1 MESARAC
8 RAADHRRA
16 GQNLPAPPDVARS
29 APRWRPG
36 CGTRPPR
43 RRPRRAPPRRR
54 PRPERARTA
63 ARPRSPPRP
72 APPREPAPGPRRWS
86 PAGEGTPGAPSPLS
100 YGTVRRPPADS
111 LGVTPGEHLPGELAI
126 GGGTNGGG
134 GVRGDRLTGDR
145 GLREAHRASDPRVV
159 DVVVERLDHTGQDL
173 TAVDRARVVHRGED
187 PVELQVRV
195 ESLLDLLDGLRQQCD
210 TTQGEELAL
219 QRDYHLVRGREGVD
233 RQEAE
238 RGLT

>member
-8 RAADHRRA
+8 RAADHRRP

-63 ARPRSPPRP
+63 ARARSPPRQP
-72 APPREPAPGPRRWS
+72 PPREPAPWPRRWF
-86 PAGEGTPGAPSPLS
+86 PAGEWTPGAPSPLS

-126 GGGTNGGG
+126 GGGTDGVG

-145 GLREAHRASDPRVV
+145 GLREADRAPDDRVV
-159 DVVVERLDHTGQDL
+159 DVVVERLDDPREHL
-173 TAVDRARVVHRGED
+173 TAVHRARVVHRGED
-187 PVELQVRV
+187 PVELQLRV
-195 ESLLDLLDGLRQQCD
+195 EPLLDLLDGLGQQRD
-210 TTQGEELAL
+210 TTESEELAL
-219 QRDYHLVRGREGVD
+219 QGHYHLVRGRQG
-233 RQEAE
+233 
-238 RGLT
+238 